1 MMAISK
7 INRYTSLG
15 KIQHQQYQQAL
26 ESEQQV
32 RQMIDSIDTSV
43 AQVRQYQ
50 KDYQKDLVTLQQGAS
65 TTETLVRTRKFLQQ
79 LMQMEVDQLRQRQ
92 GLDQRLQQAQYE
104 TMQKLQMSRM
114 SQKLTE
120 KAQIEQLAVSKA
132 VDEKQMDAVATQMY
146 TRR

>member
-7 INRYTSLG
+7 IDRFTNLG
-15 KIQHQQYQQAL
+15 KMQHQQYQQAL
-26 ESEQQV
+26 ESEQQI

-43 AQVRQYQ
+43 SQVRQYQ

-104 TMQKLQMSRM
+104 SMLKLQKSRM

-120 KAQIEQLAVSKA
+120 KAQVERLAANKA
-132 VDEKQMDAVATQMY
+132 VDAKQMDAVATQMY

>member
-1 MMAISK
+1 MMAINK
-7 INRYTSLG
+7 IDRFTSLG
-15 KIQHQQYQQAL
+15 KIQQQQYQQAL

-50 KDYQKDLVTLQQGAS
+50 TDYQKDLVTLQQGAS

-120 KAQIEQLAVSKA
+120 KAQVEQLAASKA

>member
-1 MMAISK
+1 MMAINK
-7 INRYTSLG
+7 IDRFTSLG
-15 KIQHQQYQQAL
+15 KIQQQQYQQAL

-50 KDYQKDLVTLQQGAS
+50 TDYQKDLVTLQQGAS

-120 KAQIEQLAVSKA
+120 KAQVEQLAASKA
-132 VDEKQMDAVATQMY
+132 VDDKQMDAVATQMY

>member
-1 MMAISK
+1 MAINK
-7 INRYTSLG
+7 IDRFTSLG
-15 KIQHQQYQQAL
+15 KIQQQQYQQAL

-50 KDYQKDLVTLQQGAS
+50 TDYQKDLVTLQQGAS

-120 KAQIEQLAVSKA
+120 KAQVEQLAASKA

>member
-1 MMAISK
+1 MAISK
-7 INRYTSLG
+7 IDRFTSLG
-15 KIQHQQYQQAL
+15 KMQHQQYQQAL

-104 TMQKLQMSRM
+104 TMLKLQKSRM

-120 KAQIEQLAVSKA
+120 KAHVEQLAANKA
-132 VDEKQMDAVATQMY
+132 VDAKQMDAVATQMY

>member
-1 MMAISK
+1 MMSISK
-7 INRYTSLG
+7 IDRFISLG
-15 KIQHQQYQQAL
+15 KMQLQQYQQAL

-32 RQMIDSIDTSV
+32 RQMIDSVDTSV

-104 TMQKLQMSRM
+104 TMLKLQKSRM

-120 KAQIEQLAVSKA
+120 KAQVEQLAANKA
-132 VDEKQMDAVATQMY
+132 LDAKQMDAVATQMY

>member
-1 MMAISK
+1 MAISK
-7 INRYTSLG
+7 IDRFTSLG

-104 TMQKLQMSRM
+104 TMQKLQKSRM

>member
-1 MMAISK
+1 MAISK
-7 INRYTSLG
+7 IDRFTSLG
-15 KIQHQQYQQAL
+15 KMQHQQYQQAL

-43 AQVRQYQ
+43 EQVRQYQ

-79 LMQMEVDQLRQRQ
+79 LMQMEVHQLRQRQ

-104 TMQKLQMSRM
+104 TMLKLQKSRM

-120 KAQIEQLAVSKA
+120 KAHVEQLAANKA
-132 VDEKQMDAVATQMY
+132 VDAKQMDAVATQMY

>member
-1 MMAISK
+1 MAISK
-7 INRYTSLG
+7 IDRFTSLG
-15 KIQHQQYQQAL
+15 KMQHQQYQQAL

-50 KDYQKDLVTLQQGAS
+50 TDYQKDLVTLQQGAS

-120 KAQIEQLAVSKA
+120 KAQVEQLAASKA

>member
-7 INRYTSLG
+7 IDRFTSLG
-15 KIQHQQYQQAL
+15 KMQHQQYQQAL

-32 RQMIDSIDTSV
+32 RQMIDSIDTCV

-50 KDYQKDLVTLQQGAS
+50 KDYQKELVTLQQNAS
-65 TTETLVRTRKFLQQ
+65 TTETLVRTRKFLLQ

-104 TMQKLQMSRM
+104 TMLKLKKSRM

-120 KAQIEQLAVSKA
+120 KARVEQLAANKA
-132 VDEKQMDAVATQMY
+132 VDEKQMDEVATQMY

>member
-1 MMAISK
+1 
-7 INRYTSLG
+7 LG

-50 KDYQKDLVTLQQGAS
+50 TDYQKDLVTLQQGAS

-120 KAQIEQLAVSKA
+120 KAQVEQLAASKA

>member
-1 MMAISK
+1 
-7 INRYTSLG
+7 LG

-50 KDYQKDLVTLQQGAS
+50 TDYQTDLVTLQKGAS

-120 KAQIEQLAVSKA
+120 KAQVEQLAASKA